1 MYRIEGTGRSHAGN
15 ISSLVTLE
23 RKRHKARVSLQL
35 LSSYPI
41 LFYGFG
47 MCMLLLTIAQPH
59 PMKMPTIG
67 CTLPPH
73 PKSQTP
79 PKTPRLPPSTI
90 PLQTHQAMPDTMPKE
105 VGIGVPSKYL
115 LLPVLSLGRE
125 ETVTLKRARR
135 VSPQRTKKERNK
147 VSSGVRRPRAKA
159 HTAGATPN
167 EIWAGVI
174 SIDAI
179 QWGGCMDSAGAF
191 LDLRMRTDRMNTRKM
206 YQICQRVQFLSH

>member
-1 MYRIEGTGRSHAGN
+1 M
-15 ISSLVTLE
+15 
-23 RKRHKARVSLQL
+23 SLQL
-35 LSSYPI
+35 LSSYPMLI
-41 LFYGFG
+41 RSISSYGFG
-47 MCMLLLTIAQPH
+47 ICMLLLTIAQPH

-67 CTLPPH
+67 CTLPPN

-167 EIWAGVI
+167 EIWVGVI

-179 QWGGCMDSAGAF
+179 
-191 LDLRMRTDRMNTRKM
+191 
-206 YQICQRVQFLSH
+206 